1 MKRESGNDERAEGLG
16 PELGKLWD
24 SVPVP
29 KAPPWFAAR
38 TMARMRREERGMGGW
53 FGLPRWVLIGVG
65 AAVLAVGWLRWE
77 REPGAVGDAELFAAL
92 DAMVEEERE
101 SRWWAGL

>member
-1 MKRESGNDERAEGLG
+1 MSMNRDKGRDGLG
-16 PELGKLWD
+16 PDLGRLYA

-29 KAPPWFAAR
+29 KAPAWFVAKTIAR
-38 TMARMRREERGMGGW
+38 LRREEDKKSRGW
-53 FGLPRWVLIGVG
+53 FELPRWILIGAG
-65 AAVLAVGWLRWE
+65 SALMALGWLWWE
-77 REPGAVGDAELFAAL
+77 SKPSVADAEFFAAL